1 MSHYRISVLTNSEIV
16 DVFVRT
22 EDIHDAEQIALY
34 ISNDDNATVWQSFP
48 IEGDDGGWVD
58 KNTPRL

>member
-22 EDIHDAEQIALY
+22 ENIYDAEQIALY

-58 KNTPRL
+58 ENTPRL